1 MPDTAETVSK
11 MRPDSCHIPVFWL
24 LDQQRLT
31 LSALSFETGLTGIFF
46 RPFFNITPESSLFK
60 QGLFA

>member
-1 MPDTAETVSK
+1 MAETGSK
-11 MRPDSCHIPVFWL
+11 TGPGSCHIPALWL

-46 RPFFNITPESSLFK
+46 RPFFNITPESSLF
-60 QGLFA
+60 